1 LLVSTQTYGEHQEA
15 AAALLN
21 QLLTTEELPVDR
33 GRVEHLLH
41 CRESV
46 LSALV
51 QRLYGLGRS
60 TVRRANAVP
69 TDADKLPLSQ
79 IQKYLPSLLDRIA
92 LEVPTL
98 RADERRSPADVL
110 GHASDDPTVELWRQ
124 AAIKLLAGTHAL
136 DAAEE
141 RPWLIDAGGGWHV
154 MRDIAVTLEALLV
167 LDSRLDEVGLLSEH
181 QRRAPTHEL
190 EERRMLAALCARL
203 ATWHATSDAPDF
215 AKAED
220 PTERVVVGPVQTITS
235 SSQLALAQR
244 RLASYLR
251 PTHANDGFYD
261 GKPAIDATTARMV
274 IASQAF
280 LTREFARAATKV
292 EGGEPIGAELAR
304 RCALLGGI
312 QASMAY
318 LIDAEAHPRKM
329 HVTHQQGEL
338 TTAVG
343 RLQRDGAEL
352 RMSPAQLLDLANAT
366 HEATQNA
373 AKALRRELLRDTSNL
388 RLADP
393 TREVGPTR
401 VPRGHPL
408 ERSLTELVNVPP
420 PSVPE
425 ASHVSPLQ
433 RAALRATL
441 EATPTSRRAP
451 SPYPQ
456 PRSGL
461 TPPSP

>member
-21 QLLTTEELPVDR
+21 RLLTSGHLPVDP
-33 GRVEHLLH
+33 GQVEHLLQ

-60 TVRRANAVP
+60 TVRRSNAVP

-79 IQKYLPSLLDRIA
+79 IERYLPSLLDRIA

-98 RADERRSPADVL
+98 RAAERRSPADVL

-124 AAIKLLAGTHAL
+124 AAIELLAGTHAL
-136 DAAEE
+136 DTADE
-141 RPWLIDAGGGWHV
+141 RPWLIDASGGWHV

-167 LDSRLDEVGLLSEH
+167 LDSRLDEVGVLSEH
-181 QRRAPTHEL
+181 QRRAPTHQL

-203 ATWHATSDAPDF
+203 ATWHATSDSPDF

-220 PTERVVVGPVQTITS
+220 PTERVTVGPVQTITS
-235 SSQLALAQR
+235 SSQFALAQR

-251 PTHANDGFYD
+251 PTHANDTFYD

-280 LTREFARAATKV
+280 LTREFKRAATKV
-292 EGGEPIGAELAR
+292 EGGESIGAELAR
-304 RCALLGGI
+304 RCELLQGI

-343 RLQRDGAEL
+343 RMQRDGAEL
-352 RMSPAQLLDLANAT
+352 RMSPSQLLDLASAT
-366 HEATQNA
+366 HEAIQNA

-393 TREVGPTR
+393 TKEVGPTR

-408 ERSLTELVNVPP
+408 ERLLTELIN
-420 PSVPE
+420 
-425 ASHVSPLQ
+425 VSPQVSRLWS
-433 RAALRATL
+433 
-441 EATPTSRRAP
+441 TSAPYNGPCCERR
-451 SPYPQ
+451 
-456 PRSGL
+456 
-461 TPPSP
+461 